1 MSNEVQLRSNP
12 FARERGS
19 GSIEVSTPM
28 PSREPESHAEPHST
42 RPARVLADELR
53 AMTGHEEQ
61 LIEELLAPLD
71 GEPDTTAVCNELL
84 ARCLVAPAADPR
96 PARARIAALTVAE
109 RDLAL
114 IALRRRSFGDR
125 VDMVVE
131 CPACAATN
139 EVDFDLGQLALEL
152 EPIAERICVSL
163 DGIGEAVLRVPTAG
177 DQAELMASDITTL
190 ARRRSWMLA
199 RVLVE
204 LGERGAPFSLDD
216 VHGLPSRARRELEDA
231 LTAALP
237 RLELGMDVRCHACTH
252 EFAAPFEIESFFLP
266 S

>member
-12 FARERGS
+12 FALERGS
-19 GSIEVSTPM
+19 GSVEVSTPTPM
-28 PSREPESHAEPHST
+28 PSREPESRIT

-71 GEPDTTAVCNELL
+71 GEPDTAAVCNELL
-84 ARCLVAPAADPR
+84 ARCLGAPGADPR
-96 PARARIAALTVAE
+96 PARARIAALSVAE

-139 EVDFDLGQLALEL
+139 EVDFDLGQLELEL
-152 EPIAERICVSL
+152 APIAERIGVAL
-163 DGIGEAVLRVPTAG
+163 EGIGEAVLRVPTAG
-177 DQAELMASDITTL
+177 DQAELMASGITIL

-204 LGERGAPFSLDD
+204 LGERRAPFSLDD
-216 VHGLPSRARRELEDA
+216 VHGLSSRARRELEDA